1 MTIQGHDV
9 SADAFPSSVSA
20 SRGIRVCHIMSADLW
35 AGAEVQ
41 VATVASYLVERP
53 DVELTAVLLNEGP
66 LACELRRLGVPVT
79 VIDEQQN
86 NAIRILISLTRW
98 LRDHP
103 VEIVH
108 THRYKDTV
116 LGAIAAKLAGVPGVI
131 RTVHGRAEPMRGW
144 EWAKFQMYE
153 ALDRLT
159 LRCFADR
166 IVEVSKRMA
175 ESLEESGY
183 KPGTVVAIH

>member
-41 VATVASYLVERP
+41 VATVASYLVKRP
-53 DVELTAVLLNEGP
+53 DVNLTAVLLNEGP
-66 LACELRRLGVPVT
+66 LARELRRLGVAVT
-79 VIDEQQN
+79 IVDETRN
-86 NAIRILISLTRW
+86 NALRILVRLTRF
-98 LRDHP
+98 LRANDFE
-103 VEIVH
+103 VVH

-116 LGAIAAKLAGVPGVI
+116 LGAIAAKLAGVPHVI
-131 RTVHGRAEPMRGW
+131 RTVHGLSEPMRGW
-144 EWAKFQMYE
+144 DRAKAVAYE
-153 ALDRLT
+153 AVDMAA

-166 IVEVSKRMA
+166 LR
-175 ESLEESGY
+175 
-183 KPGTVVAIH
+183 